1 MFGQN
6 PFKEITMRTRLAFLS
21 CSAALWASGAL
32 AADQTVPGAGNAL
45 AAQIAQQSA
54 FVQQKLHYLV

>member
-1 MFGQN
+1 
-6 PFKEITMRTRLAFLS
+6 MRTRLAFLS